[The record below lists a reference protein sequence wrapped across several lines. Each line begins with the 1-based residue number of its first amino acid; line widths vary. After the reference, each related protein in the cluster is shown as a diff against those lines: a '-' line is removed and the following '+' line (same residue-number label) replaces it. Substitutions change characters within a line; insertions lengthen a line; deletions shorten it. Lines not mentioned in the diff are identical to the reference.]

1 MEKETG
7 GFEFALTLLAIFGS
21 FLYAIYNYLQN
32 TAVDP
37 EIYGYIVTAIASLIS
52 SASLIIFYIFIKG
65 YSLEVQDVKLK
76 KYLRNTASIMYSMSF
91 IILYITLIKIGIDA
105 FIFFTSDALI
115 LTIIQLFII
124 LLFSI
129 IIIYFF
135 RRHLDTISKIWN
147 FKCIVSFG
155 LLTILIFAPFIH
167 FFYAF
172 PLNEITVDM
181 ESITF
186 KNDPLIPVLIQV
198 TGKNTGYYIN
208 LSNENSK
215 HNLILVE
222 SIKLEQRHNSV
233 GPVSGLNYIL
243 LGNALENGRYTVFI
257 ETTRLNEGYY
267 ELMIANLQNDI
278 KFIKSFY
285 LLNESK
291 K

>member
-1 MEKETG
+1 
-7 GFEFALTLLAIFGS
+7 
-21 FLYAIYNYLQN
+21 
-32 TAVDP
+32 
-37 EIYGYIVTAIASLIS
+37 
-52 SASLIIFYIFIKG
+52 
-65 YSLEVQDVKLK
+65 
-76 KYLRNTASIMYSMSF
+76 
-91 IILYITLIKIGIDA
+91 
-105 FIFFTSDALI
+105 
-115 LTIIQLFII
+115 
-124 LLFSI
+124 
-129 IIIYFF
+129 
-135 RRHLDTISKIWN
+135 
-147 FKCIVSFG
+147 
-155 LLTILIFAPFIH
+155 
-167 FFYAF
+167 
-172 PLNEITVDM
+172 M